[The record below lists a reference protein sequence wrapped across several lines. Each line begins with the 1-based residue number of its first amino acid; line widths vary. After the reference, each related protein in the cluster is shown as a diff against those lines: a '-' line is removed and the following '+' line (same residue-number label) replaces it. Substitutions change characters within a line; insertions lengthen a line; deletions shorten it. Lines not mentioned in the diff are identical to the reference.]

1 MALTSI
7 GNRTALLLTLLLWLH
22 PAEGQDRPFK
32 KGDRVCFAGN
42 SITHEGR
49 FHHDIFLYYATRF
62 PHRRVEFFNG
72 GISGNVTTQVIDRFQ
87 KDILVQRP
95 DFVVIMIGMND
106 VNRNLYRG
114 TPVTDPDT
122 LTRRKTAIDE
132 YKKNLD
138 SLVFLCLKNGVRPVL
153 QTPSIFDQTSV
164 QPKANNL
171 GVNDALKA
179 CATHIKKIAAKYHL
193 KVIDYW
199 TLMQSV
205 NQRIQKK
212 DPAATVVS
220 PDRVHPGE
228 PGSLVMAYAFL
239 RATGAP
245 AYVASINIHAG
256 SGSMKCHNCLA
267 RFNFHSADSL
277 SFFCKES
284 ALPYPT
290 TPDQQEALDWIPFTE
305 KLNRELLTVKGLK
318 PGSYRLT
325 IDAADMGNFTDR
337 QLATGIN
344 LACLTNTPQYKQA
357 ETVREWMG
365 SLWQVEAHQRSIRLV
380 ECNGFLKEYA
390 GPPEDT
396 LQMRT
401 FLTTEWKLKY
411 AADDYLKARL
421 EEYPALK
428 RGEKQLEERSDSLRD
443 KIYAASQPV
452 EHLFRLIPITLRN
465 LQ

>member
-1 MALTSI
+1 MALLP
-7 GNRTALLLTLLLWLH
+7 GYDRTAVLLALLLLLH
-22 PAEGQDRPFK
+22 SAKGQDAPFK
-32 KGDRVCFAGN
+32 KDNRVCFAGN

-62 PHRRVEFFNG
+62 PLQRVEFFNG

-87 KDILVQRP
+87 KDILIHQP

-106 VNRNLYRG
+106 VNRNLYRA

-122 LTRRKTAIDE
+122 LTRRKRALDQ

-138 SLVFLCLKNGVRPVL
+138 SLVALCLMNGVTPVL

-164 QPKANNL
+164 QPQPNYL
-171 GVNDALKA
+171 GVNDALKT
-179 CATHIKKIAAKYHL
+179 CSSYIKEIAAKHHL

-205 NQRIQKK
+205 NERIQKQ

-220 PDRVHPGE
+220 HDRVHPGG

-245 AYVASINIHAG
+245 KYVASINIQSG
-256 SGSMKCHNCLA
+256 SGSMTCHNCRA
-267 RFNFHSADSL
+267 RLNFHSADSL
-277 SFFCKES
+277 HFFCKES

-290 TPDQQEALDWIPFTE
+290 TPDQQAALEWIPFTE
-305 KLNRELLTVKGLK
+305 ELNQELLTIKGLK
-318 PGSYRLT
+318 QGSYRLT
-325 IDAADMGNFTDR
+325 IDAADLGNFTQR

-344 LACLTNTPQYKQA
+344 LAILANTPQYRQA
-357 ETVREWMG
+357 EAVRKLME
-365 SLWQVEAHQRSIRLV
+365 SLWQAEALLRSIRLV
-380 ECNGFLKEYA
+380 ECNGFLNGYT

-396 LQMRT
+396 LQMKT
-401 FLTTEWKLKY
+401 FLNTEWKLKY
-411 AADDYLKARL
+411 AADDYLRARL

-428 RGEKQLEERSDSLRD
+428 SRERQLQVLSDSLRD
-443 KIYAASQPV
+443 KIYAANQPV
-452 EHLFRLIPITLRN
+452 EHSFHLIPI
-465 LQ
+465 